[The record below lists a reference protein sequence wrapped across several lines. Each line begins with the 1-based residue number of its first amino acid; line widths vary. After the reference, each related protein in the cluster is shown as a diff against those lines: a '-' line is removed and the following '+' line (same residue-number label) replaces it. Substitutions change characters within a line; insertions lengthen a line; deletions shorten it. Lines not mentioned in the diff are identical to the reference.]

1 MSSKKGLKDAYS
13 LKTPEDNINLYKIWA
28 SSYDDDFAKKN
39 DFRSPYLISMFFK
52 KYSQSIDTPILD
64 VGAGTGLIGKEM
76 NANNDLELD
85 AIDIS
90 PEMLKAAK
98 LKNCYSKIIEADL
111 TQNLNI
117 ASDHYG
123 AIVSAGT
130 FTHGHIGPDALNE
143 LLRIT
148 KPNGLFVIT
157 IHSKFFVKSNFEKK
171 FRDIQHLITNP
182 IYHEENAYGNNPDK
196 EHGKDTIFI
205 TVFRKK

>member
-1 MSSKKGLKDAYS
+1 MLDQAEQKKNYEKIIVADLNQKLKIA
-13 LKTPEDNINLYKIWA
+13 DNI
-28 SSYDDDFAKKN
+28 
-39 DFRSPYLISMFFK
+39 
-52 KYSQSIDTPILD
+52 
-64 VGAGTGLIGKEM
+64 
-76 NANNDLELD
+76 
-85 AIDIS
+85 
-90 PEMLKAAK
+90 
-98 LKNCYSKIIEADL
+98 
-111 TQNLNI
+111 
-117 ASDHYG
+117 YG
-123 AIVSAGT
+123 AILSAGT